1 MIIRKLLIVIIL
13 FFKIYST
20 YSQEK
25 NLKQIDHITISNGL
39 AHNGVTS
46 VLEDSRGFLW
56 IGTYEGLNKYDGYDL
71 TTYKNTVDKEFL
83 VSNRVRSL
91 SEDYQNNIWIG
102 TDKGITLYNYNTE
115 KFKKLFPYNL
125 NDKKIKKPIVR
136 KIIIN
141 KESDYVV
148 CVTQSSGILLFD
160 KSQDFIG
167 QFKLNKQTFKNK
179 VSFFN
184 GISLDK
190 ENYLLSTSKGAI
202 IFNCKTKTFK
212 RVLKDDILFSKSIV
226 KVAKES
232 LIVTLEKG
240 LAFVDFTANNGVY
253 SFNLRF
259 KDFKQKEFNSALID
273 ASNSLWLGTLNNGI
287 IHINNVTSY
296 KNREPFVTKTFKKE
310 VGFLRSSC
318 LVAVTNKICWFGTF
332 NDGLFKF
339 NIFENPF
346 KNYKVGLKN
355 GFQAQ
360 ATNVS
365 FISSYNKDQVFL
377 TAKLGGLAL
386 YDTKKEQFLP
396 LPFNLSIEDIR
407 NTSSVFVDSN
417 ENIWIKITKKGFF
430 RIKNGA
436 KKATPVLI
444 NNISGFKNSEARS
457 FTEDAF
463 GNIWIGCVNDVF
475 KVSVDDNN
483 EITNVESLNKNP
495 FFKKNNLYLVRVA
508 YADALH
514 NFLWLGADSDGLFRV
529 KIDKNTPIENLNVT
543 QYKHNQ
549 IEEFSI
555 SSDFVTSII
564 RLPNEDLWVG
574 TEGGGINKVFSSET
588 DPKFSSFTEK
598 NGLSNNAVKSILY
611 DDENNLWIATN
622 IGLNR
627 FDTKELRFRRF
638 GVSDGLPFEDFWFVS
653 EKIKNGK
660 FLFSGLDGLCYFNPE
675 DLPND
680 EPLPRLEFGNL
691 KVFNK
696 PILSRNAVKNR
707 VLDSKNLKDQGVLNL
722 KYNENIF
729 SIDLI
734 SLHFLNPDNHNLKYR
749 LLPLSKEWIEI
760 SSKQKTI
767 QYTGLQPGEYT
778 LQVLASNALDKWTA
792 PKVLKIIIS
801 PPFWKTSIAYF
812 LYFLMIALITYAI
825 IYYILK
831 VQKLKH
837 NVQIEKMEKNNVK
850 EINAAKFRFFSNIS
864 HELKTP
870 LTLITG
876 PVGILADRFKNDQ
889 DVTEKLQ
896 IIKRQ
901 SKKITHLVNQT
912 HDFQKAE
919 VNALKLNYSRF
930 NFNTFIEDLIIDF
943 QFMAEN
949 DGKKLEV
956 NSISKNIIV
965 SADKDKLEKIF
976 NNILSNSFKYTKPE
990 DTIRLEFK
998 SDEKDLTVVI
1008 KDTGK
1013 GIDKIDLEHVFERFY
1028 QSHNNQNVHKA
1039 GSGIGLAFTKRLV
1052 EMHYGYI
1059 SADSELDIGTT
1070 MKVRLPIVKKLT
1082 EKDTHLIKEVIL
1094 SAEKVFKFEKQLE
1107 YQDDLSQIEV
1117 DDSLAKTL
1125 VFVVEDNLEM
1135 RLFVSKALSKFF
1147 IVKSF
1152 RNGQEC
1158 LNAMEDEWPDIVVSD
1173 VQMPEMNGLDLC
1185 KLIKSDIKT
1194 SHIPVILLTALVDIE
1209 DKIQGIRDGAD
1220 AYIRKPFNMKHLI
1233 ARIEFLLENRKQLRE
1248 RFQIGIPLTKENN
1261 VNNRNDNAFLEK
1273 LYNLIE
1279 ENLDNQNL
1287 DLNSFTKELYLNRTH
1302 FYQKV
1307 KALTNL
1313 TPFEVLKDYRLKKAA
1328 DFLVQKNLSVNEVY
1342 IMTGFKSRT
1351 HFSKLFKEK
1360 YSITPGKYATTM
1372 KEKYNL

>member
-20 YSQEK
+20 CSQEK

-91 SEDYQNNIWIG
+91 SEDNQNNIWIG
-102 TDKGITLYNYNTE
+102 TDKGITLYNYKTE
-115 KFKKLFPYNL
+115 KFKNLFPYNL

-148 CVTQSSGILLFD
+148 CVTENSGILLFN
-160 KSQDFIG
+160 KTQKFIG
-167 QFKLNKQTFKNK
+167 QFRLNDKSLKGK

-184 GISLDK
+184 GVSLDK
-190 ENYLLSTSKGAI
+190 ENYLFSTSKGVI
-202 IFNCKTKTFK
+202 IFNCKTKVFK
-212 RVLKDDILFSKSIV
+212 RVLKEEILFSKSIV
-226 KVAKES
+226 KVDKGS

-240 LAFVDFTANNGVY
+240 LAFVDFTTNNDVY
-253 SFNLRF
+253 FFNLKF
-259 KDFKQKEFNSALID
+259 KDFNQKQFNSALID
-273 ASNSLWLGTLNNGI
+273 ESNSLWLGTLNNGI

-296 KNREPFVTKTFKKE
+296 KNREPFVTKIFKKE
-310 VGFLRSSC
+310 IGFLRSSC

-377 TAKLGGLAL
+377 TAKLGGLTL
-386 YDTKKEQFLP
+386 YDTSKEEFKP
-396 LPFNLSIEDIR
+396 LPFDISKEDKK
-407 NTSSVFVDSN
+407 NTESVFVDSN
-417 ENIWIKITKKGFF
+417 ENIWIKISKKGLF
-430 RIKNGA
+430 RIKKGT
-436 KKATPVLI
+436 KKILPIVANYLPK
-444 NNISGFKNSEARS
+444 FKNSDARS
-457 FTEDAF
+457 FTEDAY
-463 GNIWIGCVNDVF
+463 GNIWIGCINDVF
-475 KVSVDDNN
+475 KISINNN
-483 EITNVESLNKNP
+483 EIKKVESLNRNP
-495 FFKKNNLYLVRVA
+495 FFKENKLYLVRVS
-508 YADALH
+508 YADPLH

-529 KIDKNTPIENLNVT
+529 KIDKDTPIENLKVT
-543 QYKHNQ
+543 QYKHSQ
-549 IEEFSI
+549 IDEFSI

-564 RLPNEDLWVG
+564 RLPNDDFWVG
-574 TEGGGINKVFSSET
+574 TEGGGINKVFNSET

-611 DDENNLWIATN
+611 DDKNNLWIATN

-627 FDTKELRFRRF
+627 FDTKELRSRRF
-638 GVSDGLPFEDFWFVS
+638 GASDGLPFEDYWFVS
-653 EKIKNGK
+653 EKIQNGK

-675 DLPND
+675 DLPNS
-680 EPLPRLEFGNL
+680 EPIPHLEFENF
-691 KVFNK
+691 KIFNK
-696 PILSRNAVKNR
+696 SISPGNMINNR
-707 VLDSKNLKDQGVLNL
+707 VLYTKRLKDQDELHL
-722 KYNENIF
+722 KYNENVF
-729 SIDLI
+729 SLDLV
-734 SLHFLNPDNHNLKYR
+734 SLHFLNPDNHHLKYR
-749 LLPLSKEWIEI
+749 LLPFSEEWIEV

-767 QYTGLQPGEYT
+767 QYTGLQPGKYT
-778 LQVLASNALDKWTA
+778 LQTIASNALDKWTA
-792 PKVLKIIIS
+792 PKILKINIS
-801 PPFWKTSIAYF
+801 PPFWKTNKAYLF
-812 LYFLMIALITYAI
+812 YFILFALITYI
-825 IYYILK
+825 VVYYILK

-837 NVQIEKMEKNNVK
+837 NVQIEQIEKDNIK
-850 EINAAKFRFFSNIS
+850 DINAAKFRFFSNVS

-876 PVGILADRFKNDQ
+876 PVSVLADRFKNDK

-901 SKKITHLVNQT
+901 SKKIRQLVNQT

-919 VNALKLNYSRF
+919 ANVLKLNYSRF
-930 NFNTFIEDLIIDF
+930 NFNTFINELTRDF
-943 QFMAEN
+943 QFMADN
-949 DGKKLEV
+949 DDIKLYVIQKKA
-956 NSISKNIIV
+956 NIIV
-965 SADKDKLEKIF
+965 SADKDKIEKVI
-976 NNILSNSFKYTKPE
+976 NNILSNSFKYTEPN
-990 DTIRLEFK
+990 DLISLEFN
-998 SDEKDLTVVI
+998 SDGKDLTI
-1008 KDTGK
+1008 KISDTGK

-1028 QSHNNQNVHKA
+1028 QSHINQNLHKA
-1039 GSGIGLAFTKRLV
+1039 GSGIGLAFTKKLV

-1059 SADSELDIGTT
+1059 SAESQLDKGTT
-1070 MKVRLPIVKKLT
+1070 ITVRLPIVKKLT
-1082 EKDTHLIKEVIL
+1082 EEDTHLIKEVIL
-1094 SAEKVFKFEKQLE
+1094 SAEKAFKFEKQLE

-1117 DDSLAKTL
+1117 DDYLAKTL

-1147 IVKSF
+1147 NVKSF

-1158 LNAMEDEWPDIVVSD
+1158 LDAMEDEWPDIVVSD

-1220 AYIRKPFNMKHLI
+1220 AYIKKPFSVKLLI
-1233 ARIEFLLENRKQLRE
+1233 TRIESLLENRKQLRE
-1248 RFQIGIPLTKENN
+1248 RFKIGIPLTKENN
-1261 VNNRNDNAFLEK
+1261 LNNRNDNAFLEK

-1328 DFLVQKNLSVNEVY
+1328 DSLVQKNLSVNEVY

-1360 YSITPGKYATTM
+1360 YNITPGKYAAAM
-1372 KEKYNL
+1372 KEKYEI

>member
-13 FFKIYST
+13 FFKIYWT

-25 NLKQIDHITISNGL
+25 NLKQIDHLTISDGL

-56 IGTYEGLNKYDGYDL
+56 VGTYEGLNKYDGYDL

-91 SEDYQNNIWIG
+91 SEDNKNNIWIG
-102 TDKGITLYNYNTE
+102 TDKGITLYNYITE
-115 KFKKLFPYNL
+115 EFKNIFPL
-125 NDKKIKKPIVR
+125 NIKNKATKEPIVR

-167 QFKLNKQTFKNK
+167 QFKFNKQTFKNK

-226 KVAKES
+226 KVDKGS

-296 KNREPFVTKTFKKE
+296 KNREPFVTKIFKKE

-386 YDTKKEQFLP
+386 YDTNKEEFKS
-396 LPFNLSIEDIR
+396 LPFDISKEDKK
-407 NTSSVFVDSN
+407 NTQSVFVDSN
-417 ENIWIKITKKGFF
+417 ENIWIKISKKGLF
-430 RIKNGA
+430 RIKKGT
-436 KKATPVLI
+436 KKILPIVANYLPK
-444 NNISGFKNSEARS
+444 FKNSDARS

-463 GNIWIGCVNDVF
+463 GNIWIGCINDVY
-475 KVSVDDNN
+475 KISINDN
-483 EITNVESLNKNP
+483 EIIKVESLNKNP
-495 FFKKNNLYLVRVA
+495 FFIENNLHLVRVV
-508 YADALH
+508 YADPLH

-529 KIDKNTPIENLNVT
+529 KIDRKTPIENLKVT

-549 IEEFSI
+549 IDEFSI

-564 RLPNEDLWVG
+564 RLPNEDFWVG
-574 TEGGGINKVFSSET
+574 TEGGGINKVFNSKT

-598 NGLSNNAVKSILY
+598 NGLSNNAVKSILH

-638 GVSDGLPFEDFWFVS
+638 GASDGLPFEDFWFVS
-653 EKIKNGK
+653 KKSENGK

-675 DLPND
+675 NLPNE

-691 KVFNK
+691 KVFNR
-696 PILSRNAVKNR
+696 PVLSRDTVKNR

-778 LQVLASNALDKWTA
+778 LQVLASNALDKWTE

-801 PPFWKTSIAYF
+801 PPFWKTSTAYF

-825 IYYILK
+825 IYNILK
-831 VQKLKH
+831 VQKLRH

-876 PVGILADRFKNDQ
+876 PVGVLADRFKNDQ

-896 IIKRQ
+896 IINRQ
-901 SKKITHLVNQT
+901 SKKITQLVNQT

-919 VNALKLNYSRF
+919 ANVLKLNYSRF
-930 NFNTFIEDLIIDF
+930 NFNTFIDELVADF
-943 QFMAEN
+943 QFMAKN
-949 DGKKLEV
+949 DQKKLEIIPL
-956 NSISKNIIV
+956 SQNIIV

-998 SDEKDLTVVI
+998 SDEKDLEVVVN
-1008 KDTGK
+1008 DTGK

-1070 MKVRLPIVKKLT
+1070 MKVRLPIVKKLR
-1082 EKDTHLIKEVIL
+1082 EEDTHLIKEVIL
-1094 SAEKVFKFEKQLE
+1094 SAEKEFNIEKQLE
-1107 YQDDLSQIEV
+1107 YQDDLSQISV
-1117 DDSLAKTL
+1117 DDYLAKTL

-1147 IVKSF
+1147 NVKSF

-1158 LNAMEDEWPDIVVSD
+1158 LDAMEDEWPDIVVSD

-1220 AYIRKPFNMKHLI
+1220 AYIKKPFSVKLLI
-1233 ARIEFLLENRKQLRE
+1233 TRIESLLENRKQLRE

-1261 VNNRNDNAFLEK
+1261 LNNRNDNAFLEK

-1360 YSITPGKYATTM
+1360 YNITPGKYAAAM
-1372 KEKYNL
+1372 KEKYEI